1 MLLPGVDLKP
11 RYKERTGSDPLE
23 HQQELCSAVYSV
35 RNNLQPNALA
45 CDRGGCYAVNK

>member
-11 RYKERTGSDPLE
+11 RYKERTGSDPLK

-35 RNNLQPNALA
+35 RNNSE
-45 CDRGGCYAVNK
+45 VNTLVS